1 MFALH
6 PSHPFSSFLHL
17 DTFTPSTHLASA
29 ALVAHELR
37 LSQRKEVLVQQRRK
51 EQEDAQRSHRK
62 GLLRMTRGEE
72 SLSERRELSA
82 HRRLTQARDAA
93 REEEKSARLSNAKKA
108 LAGLQP
114 LVPLRSEEPFNF
126 SSGPPSPP
134 REAVEIR
141 LAPLSCADL
150 VEPSPLDLADCYPA
164 SPLACS
170 WSSTSTLVD
179 LKPTSPAKGGAIPLF
194 LSRLP
199 SPAPSD
205 TSITVAEVEHV
216 EHAGQDALPSPERLS
231 LPIRGRP
238 AIRSARPI
246 PRQRAPHRRPRPP
259 RASARR
265 EPIFAFRLS
274 SSPAPPLLTLLP
286 PAPVSTSFA
295 SSP

>member
-114 LVPLRSEEPFNF
+114 L
-126 SSGPPSPP
+126 
-134 REAVEIR
+134 AVEIR